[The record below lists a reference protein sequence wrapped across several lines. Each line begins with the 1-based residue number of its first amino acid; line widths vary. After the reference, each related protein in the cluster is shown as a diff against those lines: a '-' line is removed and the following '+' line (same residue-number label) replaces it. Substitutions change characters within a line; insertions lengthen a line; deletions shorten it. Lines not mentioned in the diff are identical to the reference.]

1 MATKTLRY
9 MLDTDTCIYI
19 MNDRSQRAFMELTR
33 HDRDEVCV
41 SAVTAA
47 ELCYGN
53 RKSQKVDFNFKRLWR
68 FLDVVQVKDFDKAAA
83 QEYGKLR
90 AELEKRGEKIGAN
103 DMLIAAHA
111 NSLDLTLVTHNV
123 REFAR
128 VPGLEVADWT

>member
-1 MATKTLRY
+1 
-9 MLDTDTCIYI
+9 
-19 MNDRSQRAFMELTR
+19 MELAR

-41 SAVTAA
+41 SAITVA

-53 RKSQKVDFNFKRLWR
+53 QKSQKVDFNFRRLWR
-68 FLDVVQVKDFDKAAA
+68 FLDAVQVRDFDKAAA

-90 AELEKRGEKIGAN
+90 PKLEKMGKKIGGN

-128 VPGLEVADWT
+128 VPGLEVADWA

>member
-1 MATKTLRY
+1 MAVKALRY
-9 MLDTDTCIYI
+9 MLDTDICIYI

-33 HDRDEVCV
+33 HDREEVCV
-41 SAVTAA
+41 SAITVA

-53 RKSQKVDFNFKRLWR
+53 QKSQKVDFNFERLRR
-68 FLDVVQVKDFDKAAA
+68 FLEVVQVQNFDAVAA
-83 QEYGKLR
+83 QEYGELR
-90 AELEKRGEKIGAN
+90 AELEKRGEKIGGN

-123 REFAR
+123 REYAR